1 MQEFLFILRIFY
13 FHHVQS
19 VKEIKKLIEQGI
31 LPSDERMDGLLP
43 EEFKIHANQ
52 HFSGSYIIKLAA
64 EYLCEAIKPNILD
77 IGSGTGKFCQLG
89 GLLRPE
95 AQFTG
100 VEYRRELVD
109 VALELKGEFQ
119 LDNVEFIHENIINHS
134 FQPYNGFFM
143 FNPFLE
149 HRNAAA
155 RMDHFQDAPEKEMEY
170 SHYVQDQLSQ
180 CQSGARLAT
189 FYVLK
194 NQIPSNFKVVKE
206 SMGGMLLFW
215 VSE

>member
-1 MQEFLFILRIFY
+1 M
-13 FHHVQS
+13 QS
-19 VKEIKKLIEQGI
+19 VKEIKKLVEQGI
-31 LPSDERMDGLLP
+31 LPSDEQMDGLLP
-43 EEFKIHANQ
+43 DKFKKHANQ
-52 HFSGSYIIKLAA
+52 HFSGCYIIKLAS

-77 IGSGTGKFCQLG
+77 IGSGSGKFCQLA
-89 GLLRPE
+89 GLLNPE

-100 VEYRRELVD
+100 VEYRLELVD
-109 VALELKGEFQ
+109 IALELKGEFQ
-119 LDNVEFIHENIINHS
+119 LDNVNFVHENIINHS

-149 HRNAAA
+149 HRNALT
-155 RMDHFQDAPEKEMEY
+155 RMDNFQDAPEKEMEY
-170 SHYVQDQLSQ
+170 SYYVKDQLSQ
-180 CQSGARLAT
+180 CQPGARLAT

>member
-1 MQEFLFILRIFY
+1 MEMKNKVEILKQKITTGETLLDEDFDALFSEKIRLHADRHFTSCYVAKVAVQFLSKNI
-13 FHHVQS
+13 S
-19 VKEIKKLIEQGI
+19 
-31 LPSDERMDGLLP
+31 
-43 EEFKIHANQ
+43 A
-52 HFSGSYIIKLAA
+52 
-64 EYLCEAIKPNILD
+64 NILD

-100 VEYRRELVD
+100 IEYRRELVD

-180 CQSGARLAT
+180 CQPGARLAT

-194 NQIPSNFKVVKE
+194 NQIPSNFRVVKE

>member
-1 MQEFLFILRIFY
+1 MEMEKQVHFL
-13 FHHVQS
+13 
-19 VKEIKKLIEQGI
+19 KEKINEGETL
-31 LPSDERMDGLLP
+31 LDEDFDALFS
-43 EEFKIHANQ
+43 EKIRLQADR
-52 HFSGSYIIKLAA
+52 HFTSCYVSKVAA
-64 EYLCEAIKPNILD
+64 QFLSENNSPYILD
-77 IGSGTGKFCQLG
+77 IGSGTGKFCLIG
-89 GLLRPE
+89 ALYE
-95 AQFTG
+95 KAIFTG
-100 VEYRRELVD
+100 IEYRAELVD
-109 VALELKGEFQ
+109 IALELKREFQ

-170 SHYVQDQLSQ
+170 SYYVKDQLSQ
-180 CQSGARLAT
+180 CQPSARLAT

>member
-1 MQEFLFILRIFY
+1 MQLVRRI
-13 FHHVQS
+13 
-19 VKEIKKLIEQGI
+19 KELIEKGE
-31 LPSDERMDGLLP
+31 LPPDELMDGVLP
-43 EEFKIHANQ
+43 DEYKLHAAR
-52 HFSGSYIIKLAA
+52 HFSGCYIIKLAA
-64 EYLCEAIKPNILD
+64 EFLSEVFNPRILD
-77 IGSGTGKFCQLG
+77 IGSGSGKFCQLG
-89 GLLRPE
+89 ALIHPYT
-95 AQFTG
+95 QFTG
-100 VEYRRELVD
+100 VEYRLDLVD
-109 VALELKGEFQ
+109 IALELKRDFQ
-119 LDNVEFIHENIINHS
+119 LDNVKFINENIVNHS

-180 CQSGARLAT
+180 CQPGARLAT

-206 SMGGMLLFW
+206 SMGDMLLFW
-215 VSE
+215 ISE